1 MPNNLSAV
9 DGLPVRKS
17 GDWAERKHHY
27 LNNYCGITT
36 VSMRKKFKL
45 VYVDVMAGPG
55 RCKIEKTNEEFPGSP
70 LVALNHDFAEYIF
83 IEENP
88 ELAEALKKRIA
99 IHPKAD
105 KVTILTENW
114 IKVVEARRLK
124 FNNSTLAVV
133 FVDPIGISE
142 VPMSAMKKL
151 ARNIRIDLLVTI
163 QYRLG
168 IVRNLPQYLN
178 ANSSQTA
185 LDNFLGDPGWREW
198 KTGDFGEFGRRA
210 VEYFCEK
217 FQKDEGFI
225 GTQHISVPEQNP
237 LYRFTLFSRNACAK
251 DFWNKILKIDEKGQR
266 DLPL

>member
-1 MPNNLSAV
+1 M
-9 DGLPVRKS
+9 
-17 GDWAERKHHY
+17 
-27 LNNYCGITT
+27 
-36 VSMRKKFKL
+36 
-45 VYVDVMAGPG
+45 
-55 RCKIEKTNEEFPGSP
+55 
-70 LVALNHDFAEYIF
+70 
-83 IEENP
+83 
-88 ELAEALKKRIA
+88 
-99 IHPKAD
+99 
-105 KVTILTENW
+105 
-114 IKVVEARRLK
+114 K

-178 ANSSQTA
+178 ANSNQTA
-185 LDNFLGDPGWREW
+185 LDNFLGDPSWREW

-237 LYRFTLFSRNACAK
+237 LYRFTLFSRNARAK